1 MGKIIT
7 DGGRKAIKEIA
18 RISQLARALTLMPT
32 PEDFVMMLVSDLRR
46 VAGTVNR
53 VSTRINEILDK
64 YSSIP
69 TEFLLKGFDEV
80 LDKLDDVSD
89 YTNFAINETMSMVSD
104 TVTSAREITRAAGD
118 TASIVT
124 STVMQVGGAITYGP
138 AAIYDAATNY
148 SRVNVTEDVVRDV
161 LDGKISVSEMKE
173 QMEMRTE
180 TSWSNDLNNY
190 RDALGRASA
199 VAINGNNEYYGID
212 EAMGKAVDGIDK
224 ATNAIDNAKN
234 AATEWVDGE
243 NGIGGIKDKV
253 EKAKATVEEKIA
265 EVKLI
270 VDNLT
275 KNFDEGFGWA
285 VPKNMAE
292 EAFTAISNTANEVEL
307 KDYNKPIYGVDGQIV
322 DYEKKDSELLNAVG
336 EVSGEIANFIKNFNI
351 GKVVTAIGGMTVA
364 AGAATLAMDLLPSI
378 DIDKMLNEIMT
389 GVDSPRV
396 DKMTELYYNKYNDD
410 GIGLLKVPDV
420 PWQLSEDDLVSFKFN
435 DDKYKKFQE
444 KYENERNK
452 DKVNERKLSRYK
464 NKADRLKEKLDK
476 KQSLIQRVNAARKT
490 ENGMAI
496 GMAQVNEKLLA
507 GESTNQDTWDQIK
520 KLRKENKRLMK
531 TEENDSALKDLRKL
545 RRNVIKAKQI
555 EKYKG
560 FLNTELKYLENEFRN
575 LGRNIKWEW
584 DSMMQQY
591 KTAIK
596 EIANFFKN
604 EGSGGFEAID
614 KCCDRINDD
623 GDQIVELCKSIA
635 VELTSAAAMV
645 PTPYAIGTCI
655 DMPVHKILAFFKD
668 IKIIITFLKNLIR
681 LGIDII
687 SQLTILAKI
696 IACGLKDI
704 ADMLKQLKEL
714 LGIDTI
720 MNLIDCLV
728 ALFKPKM
735 ADAKLLLENSL
746 SPVYYK
752 ETDEYEQKLEALNNL
767 LTDNYKTGGYIEEFK
782 YSNDKYYD
790 GKNVIYGGDKKIE
803 EDEIEEVIEALE
815 QKGEREI
822 VAYRS
827 PILNDAGDDFAGWI
841 FFHAYAYDSMDES
854 WGVEKMIK
862 KNRLISVAS
871 KKNALRHGKLVGG
884 VARLKKSMDFGYT
897 DSSNKFHRNTVSGFD
912 AYYWYTKWTNDVTD
926 AVPDMSNVEYV
937 TDENGNI
944 VTKAINDNVVNTV
957 QTTQNGSLVELSD
970 GTRVFV
976 EGKIVKS
983 GDFINVNGKK
993 CRVN

>member
-1 MGKIIT
+1 
-7 DGGRKAIKEIA
+7 
-18 RISQLARALTLMPT
+18 
-32 PEDFVMMLVSDLRR
+32 
-46 VAGTVNR
+46 
-53 VSTRINEILDK
+53 
-64 YSSIP
+64 
-69 TEFLLKGFDEV
+69 
-80 LDKLDDVSD
+80 
-89 YTNFAINETMSMVSD
+89 
-104 TVTSAREITRAAGD
+104 
-118 TASIVT
+118 
-124 STVMQVGGAITYGP
+124 
-138 AAIYDAATNY
+138 
-148 SRVNVTEDVVRDV
+148 
-161 LDGKISVSEMKE
+161 
-173 QMEMRTE
+173 MRTE

-190 RDALGRASA
+190 RDALGRANA
-199 VAINGNNEYYGID
+199 VAINGSPEVTTTDADGNTVVVSEAKKGID
-212 EAMGKAVDGIDK
+212 GAFKDAENGINN
-224 ATNAIDNAKN
+224 AINAIDNAKD

-243 NGIGGIKDKV
+243 HGIGYLKEKV

-265 EVKLI
+265 EVKEI

-336 EVSGEIANFIKNFNI
+336 EVSGEIANFIKNFSI
-351 GKVVTAIGGMTVA
+351 GKVVTAIGSMTVA

-435 DDKYKKFQE
+435 DDKYKRFQE
-444 KYENERNK
+444 KYEKEQNK

-464 NKADRLKEKLDK
+464 NKADGLKAKLDK
-476 KQSLIQRVNAARKT
+476 KQPLIQRVNAARKT
-490 ENGMAI
+490 ENDMASR
-496 GMAQVNEKLLA
+496 MSQVNEKLLA
-507 GESTNQDTWDQIK
+507 GEITNKDARQQLK
-520 KLRKENKRLMK
+520 KLREENKRLMK
-531 TEENDSALKDLRKL
+531 TEENKSALKDLRKL

-560 FLNTELKYLENEFRN
+560 FLKTELKYLENEFRN

-591 KTAIK
+591 KTAIQ

-623 GDQIVELCKSIA
+623 GDQIVELCKSIG
-635 VELTSAAAMV
+635 VEITSAAAMV

-696 IACGLKDI
+696 IACGLKSI
-704 ADMLKQLKEL
+704 ADILKMLKEL

-720 MNLIDCLV
+720 LNLIDCLV

-767 LTDNYKTGGYIEEFK
+767 RDDNYKTGGYVEEFN
-782 YSNDKYYD
+782 YSNDKLYD
-790 GKNVIYGGDKKIE
+790 GKNETYGGDIAE
-803 EDEIEEVIEALE
+803 EKIEEVIEALE

-841 FFHAYAYDSMDES
+841 FFHAYAYDSMNKAWFSENP
-854 WGVEKMIK
+854 EKMRR

-897 DSSNKFHRNTVSGFD
+897 DSSNKFHRNTVSGYD
-912 AYYWYTKWTNDVTD
+912 AYYWYTKWTTDTTD
-926 AVPDMSNVEYV
+926 AVPDMSNGY
-937 TDENGNI
+937 TYDKNGNL
-944 VTKAINDNVVNTV
+944 VFDNNNVKKNVVNTV

-983 GDFINVNGKK
+983 GDFINVNGRK